1 MEAHLDIVSNC
12 QEGAV
17 VALLNGRLDANQIP
31 AFDQWLDQ
39 QLDAQENTLVLD
51 MSGLSY
57 ISSSGLRVILTL
69 AKEMERRQRRL
80 IICGLFGMVR
90 EVFMVSGFMEIFTIC
105 HTVDEALSHAA

>member
-51 MSGLSY
+51 MSRLSY
-57 ISSSGLRVILTL
+57 ISSSGLRVICQAPARKPWL
-69 AKEMERRQRRL
+69 APWCPPL
-80 IICGLFGMVR
+80 NGSFPASPVWIP
-90 EVFMVSGFMEIFTIC
+90 
-105 HTVDEALSHAA
+105 